1 MKSVKSL
8 GIVLST
14 VSLMLLG
21 ACTNSNQAANP
32 ENSPTT
38 ATTNPASSAV
48 PSDTGGGTTEQSN
61 QGGEAQKGGQA
72 LEAGAY
78 HLEFMPEK
86 ANNGTNLEFYLQKGN
101 NHQAVTDA
109 KVTAQVQ
116 LPDGTQKTLDLTYDA
131 SGKHY
136 TALLPTTAAGSYQV
150 KISSDVAGDKAD
162 GRFSFNQ

>member
-8 GIVLST
+8 GIVLIT

-32 ENSPTT
+32 ENSSTT
-38 ATTNPASSAV
+38 ATTNPASSAA
-48 PSDTGGGTTEQSN
+48 PADNGGTTEQSN
-61 QGGEAQKGGQA
+61 QGVEAQKGGQV

-78 HLEFMPEK
+78 HLEFVPEK
-86 ANNGTNLEFYLQKGN
+86 ESNGTHLDFYLQKGD
-101 NHQAVTDA
+101 NHQAVPDA

-116 LPDGTQKTLDLTYDA
+116 SPDGTQKTLNLTYDA

-150 KISSDVAGDKAD
+150 KMTSTINGEKVD